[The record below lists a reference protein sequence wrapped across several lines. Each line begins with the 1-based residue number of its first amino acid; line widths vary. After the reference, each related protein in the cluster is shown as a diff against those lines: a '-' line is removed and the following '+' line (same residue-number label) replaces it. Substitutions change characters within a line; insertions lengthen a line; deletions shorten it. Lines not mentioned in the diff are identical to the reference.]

1 MEQVFIGHITA
12 HQALLFK
19 VCRIF
24 GPTQEARDD
33 LFQDIVLQLWL
44 AFPNYQSTAK
54 WTTWAYRIA
63 LNVAISQCRKK
74 YLPTTSLSGN
84 LYSTLAN
91 RPADPTEA
99 QDTLAA
105 LYVAIA
111 MLDPAEKA
119 LVLLYLDEL
128 SYAEIAEITGI
139 SVGNVGVKLNRVK
152 AKLRTII
159 KP

>member
-1 MEQVFIGHITA
+1 
-12 HQALLFK
+12 
-19 VCRIF
+19 
-24 GPTQEARDD
+24 
-33 LFQDIVLQLWL
+33 
-44 AFPNYQSTAK
+44 
-54 WTTWAYRIA
+54 
-63 LNVAISQCRKK
+63 
-74 YLPTTSLSGN
+74 
-84 LYSTLAN
+84 
-91 RPADPTEA
+91 
-99 QDTLAA
+99 

-111 MLDPAEKA
+111 MLDPAEKV